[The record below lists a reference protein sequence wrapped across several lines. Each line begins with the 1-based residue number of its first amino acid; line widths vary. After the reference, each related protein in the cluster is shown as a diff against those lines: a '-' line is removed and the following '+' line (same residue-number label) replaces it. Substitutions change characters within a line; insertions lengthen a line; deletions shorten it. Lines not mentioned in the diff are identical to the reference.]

1 MRPVAGALALLLAAL
16 LAAPLA
22 ACAAAPDAAL
32 ADESTA
38 GGPRAVELPATV
50 TLAPGERVIARG
62 PDLAVRFAGVS
73 EDSRCPEGVTCV
85 WAGRAVVQ
93 VEVGDGEAP
102 TVPLEVGGEPRVV
115 RGLALAAE
123 ALDPYP
129 RADAATRPE
138 DYRLRLRIERA
149 GT

>member
-1 MRPVAGALALLLAAL
+1 MRPLAFSLVLL

-22 ACAAAPDAAL
+22 ACASGPGGTPPA
-32 ADESTA
+32 ESSDGDSHSRTVD
-38 GGPRAVELPATV
+38 PPATV
-50 TLAPGERVIARG
+50 TLAPAERVLVSG
-62 PDLAVRFAGVS
+62 PDVPVTFADVT

-102 TVPLEVGGEPRVV
+102 TIPLEVGGEPRVV
-115 RGLALAAE
+115 RGLTLFAE

-129 RADAATRPE
+129 RADSAIRPE
-138 DYRLRLRIERA
+138 DYRLRLRIENA

>member
-1 MRPVAGALALLLAAL
+1 MRPPTGALALL

-22 ACAAAPDAAL
+22 ACAAAPDAAS
-32 ADESTA
+32 ADGSSAGES
-38 GGPRAVELPATV
+38 RAVDLPATV
-50 TLAPGERVIARG
+50 TLAPGEGVIARG

-93 VEVGDGEAP
+93 VEVGAGEAP
-102 TVPLEVGGEPRVV
+102 TVPLEVGGESREI
-115 RGLALAAE
+115 RGLVLTAE

-129 RADAATRPE
+129 RADTATRPE
-138 DYRLRLRIERA
+138 VYRLRLRIERA
-149 GT
+149 GA

>member
-1 MRPVAGALALLLAAL
+1 MRSVTCALALL

-22 ACAAAPDAAL
+22 ACAAAPEAAS
-32 ADESTA
+32 ADGSSA
-38 GGPRAVELPATV
+38 GEDRAVDPPATV
-50 TLAPGERVIARG
+50 TLAPGERVIARD
-62 PDLAVRFAGVS
+62 PEVAVRFSGVS

-102 TVPLEVGGEPRVV
+102 TVALEVGGEARVV
-115 RGLALAAE
+115 RGLALVAE

-129 RADAATRPE
+129 RADTATPPE

-149 GT
+149 VP

>member
-1 MRPVAGALALLLAAL
+1 MRSVPCALALL

-22 ACAAAPDAAL
+22 ACAAAPEAAS
-32 ADESTA
+32 ADGSTT
-38 GGPRAVELPATV
+38 GEDRAVDLPATV

-62 PDLAVRFAGVS
+62 LELAVRFAGVS

-93 VEVGDGEAP
+93 VEIGDGEAP
-102 TVPLEVGGEPRVV
+102 TVPLEVGGDPRVV
-115 RGLALAAE
+115 RGLTLAAE

-138 DYRLRLRIERA
+138 EYRLRLRIEVA